1 MAKIYIADL
10 SFNHPD
16 SSSKEGSF
24 LKELSSTNELDVIYG
39 GELFTLTVIGIALGA
54 AALGATLGAHDR
66 QRWGAWGR

>member
-39 GELFTLTVIGIALGA
+39 GEPFTITVVTIGFAAAGLGIALG
-54 AALGATLGAHDR
+54 THDR
-66 QRWGAWGR
+66 QRWGAWLR

>member
-24 LKELSSTNELDVIYG
+24 LKELSSTHELDVIYG
-39 GELFTLTVIGIALGA
+39 GEPFTLIALGIGLTA
-54 AALGATLGAHDR
+54 AGLGATLGAHDR
-66 QRWGAWGR
+66 QRWGAWLR